1 MNISLDTMFGSI
13 ELTGYNI
20 NYTSNEEIVLST
32 RSEHIARLAMF
43 MTDNKNFKTLNV
55 FEKYSEIT
63 INVEA
68 IKSITNE

>member
-43 MTDNKNFKTLNV
+43 MTDSKNFKTLNV